1 VHVKETM
8 ARFNTDVIA
17 SCVFDIGNSP
27 KDPDAEFGRYLR
39 NIFHFSVKKG
49 MAMLTAFFTPYLKAL
64 FNLKFVD
71 DNATNY
77 IRNAVRSTAE
87 YR

>member
-1 VHVKETM
+1 MSLLTEMLTGTLVHVKETM

-17 SCVFDIGNSP
+17 SCVFGINGNSP

-49 MAMLTAFFTPYLKAL
+49 MAMLTAFFAP
-64 FNLKFVD
+64 
-71 DNATNY
+71 
-77 IRNAVRSTAE
+77 
-87 YR
+87 